1 MQKEIINYQM
11 VTFICKSNP
20 VIVFIILLFFVST
33 LFFPII
39 PAYSITTT
47 QAYFDENFYYA
58 NDAGIFKFTLFN
70 NENSTIIVNQA
81 KIMLSYNLNDG
92 SSFVSI
98 FGESRLPLQVFV
110 APQEYKSFSVP
121 FDINDNASPGYAS
134 ITIMYVINGTYWN
147 NVSFLFSTNPIYIES
162 DWKTQYDDLDESY
175 VQLSSNYTA
184 LDTDYTVLDTAYDNL
199 NNTYTILYSDNEL
212 LNEQF
217 FALQSEFEEINDEL
231 INLEDEYSVLKVDYD
246 NLLTDYDNIKTDNL
260 ILASQYDQLVDQ
272 YQMIFDE
279 YNKLSLTHNQLSTQ
293 YSELI
298 DEYQMVLTEY
308 NKLSLNYQILN
319 SEYIT
324 LLKNYENVQ
333 FQYDDVKTTELLI
346 KQEFEKSQ
354 IPVSKSNSAIFF
366 DEFRKLIVTDQ
377 PSLQQPNDYSLQN
390 QLNRLVSLKSE
401 RDNFEFYL
409 YITIIVAIILI
420 VMTYN
425 ITNYKLK
432 KNKSRSTST
441 SDFMGHLDQESID
454 SVKQIKKALNLWE
467 NKENNFLVKGYDN
480 KNLQSIY
487 VIKKIQEIL
496 KDWKDKE

>member
-11 VTFICKSNP
+11 VSFICKSNP
-20 VIVFIILLFFVST
+20 VIVFIILLFFIST

-47 QAYFDENFYYA
+47 QANSDENFYYA
-58 NDAGIFKFTLFN
+58 NDTGIFKFTLFN

-92 SSFVSI
+92 SSFISI
-98 FGESRLPLQVFV
+98 FGESGLPLQISV

-121 FDINDNASPGYAS
+121 FDINGNASPGYAS
-134 ITIMYVINGTYWN
+134 ITIMYVINGTYWDN
-147 NVSFLFSTNPIYIES
+147 ATFLFSTNPIYIES
-162 DWKTQYDDLDESY
+162 DWKTQYGELDESY
-175 VQLSSNYTA
+175 DQLSSNYTA
-184 LDTDYTVLDTAYDNL
+184 LDKNYTNL
-199 NNTYTILYSDNEL
+199 NNTYTILYSDTEL
-212 LNEQF
+212 LTKQVSS
-217 FALQSEFEEINDEL
+217 LQSDFKGINDEL
-231 INLEDEYSVLKVDYD
+231 RNLEDQYSVLNSDYD
-246 NLLTDYDNIKTDNL
+246 NLLTDYENIKTDNL

-279 YNKLSLTHNQLSTQ
+279 YNKINLVHNQLSIQ
-293 YSELI
+293 YRELL
-298 DEYQMVLTEY
+298 DEYQMVLSEY
-308 NKLSLNYQILN
+308 NELSLNYQILN
-319 SEYIT
+319 SEYAT
-324 LLKNYENVQ
+324 LLQNYENVQ
-333 FQYDDVKTTELLI
+333 FQYDDVKNTELII

-354 IPVSKSNSAIFF
+354 IPVNKSNSDIFF
-366 DEFRKLIVTDQ
+366 DEFRKLVVIDSVTDQ
-377 PSLQQPNDYSLQN
+377 SSLQQSSDYSLQN

-432 KNKSRSTST
+432 QNKSRSTSS
-441 SDFMGHLDQESID
+441 SDSSDLMGNLDQESID
-454 SVKQIKKALNLWE
+454 SVKQIKKALSLWD

-487 VIKKIQEIL
+487 VIKKIQDIL